1 MGREDPKKAAARAA
15 RWRAANPERTKAA
28 KKKCY
33 EAKKEHYLQKN
44 REWHL
49 ANPGRGTQIATEWK
63 NRNRARFRATQA
75 KRRARKKNASVPLTV
90 EEQARILG
98 IYAEARAMT
107 ELSGEPYHVDHII
120 PLAKGGL
127 HHPDNLQV
135 LRGITNLRKGTKIL

>member
-15 RWRAANPERTKAA
+15 RWRAANPGRTKAA

-33 EAKKEHYLQKN
+33 EDKKEQYAENHAAYYKRRAGEL
-44 REWHL
+44 
-49 ANPGRGTQIATEWK
+49 IAAAKQWRD
-63 NRNRARFRATQA
+63 NNRARFRAIQA

-98 IYAEARAMT
+98 VYAEARAMT
-107 ELSGEPYHVDHII
+107 ELSNEPYHVDHII